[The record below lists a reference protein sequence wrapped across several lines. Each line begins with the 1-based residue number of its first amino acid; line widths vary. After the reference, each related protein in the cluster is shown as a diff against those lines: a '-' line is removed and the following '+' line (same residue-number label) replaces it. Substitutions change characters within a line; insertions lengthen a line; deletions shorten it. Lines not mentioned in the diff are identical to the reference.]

1 MKLNQQSIRET
12 IVGPVFS
19 ILTPFDPETEEIDYP
34 ALEKYIGAIHDAGGK
49 VFYVMAYNSR
59 YSQLD
64 FEEIKELNA
73 FVAKKVKALDETHVV
88 IVGDPPHCSTKT
100 TIDFVNAAIESGA
113 DMVSLLVRERYY
125 SAEQIYKHYA
135 MVAEET
141 GANILI
147 HEMPFLCGY
156 GGPSVQWPIELLD
169 RLADIPEIIAI
180 KEDAKDDEYS
190 DEVVAALNDRLSII
204 ISGGDQSQWLQFV
217 DKGCQSWLIGVGVFE
232 PQLATNFYRWWKD
245 GKTEL
250 CDRLIEEV
258 QKPFFEECVKPFGW
272 HLSIKAA
279 LEARGYMSRHDR
291 MPLMPLSQGEAD
303 AVAASLAKM
312 PIDELLSQ

>member
-1 MKLNQQSIRET
+1 MKLSREEIRNT

-19 ILTPFDPETEEIDYP
+19 IVTPFDPVSEEIDYP
-34 ALEKYIGAIHDAGGK
+34 ALEKYIRAVNDAGGR

-59 YSQLD
+59 YCQLSTD
-64 FEEIKELNA
+64 EILELNS
-73 FVAKKVKALDETHVV
+73 FVAKKVKELDETHIV
-88 IVGDPPHCSTKT
+88 IVGDPPQCSTKA
-100 TIDFVNAAIESGA
+100 TIDFVNAASEAGA

-125 SAEQIYKHYA
+125 SAEQIYNHYA
-135 MVAEET
+135 MVAKAT
-141 GANILI
+141 GANLLI
-147 HEMPFLCGY
+147 HEMPFLCGF

-232 PQLATNFYRWWKD
+232 PKLATNFYKWWKE
-245 GKTEL
+245 GNTVL
-250 CDRLIEEV
+250 CERLIEEV
-258 QKPFFEECVKPFGW
+258 QKPFFDECVKPFGW

-291 MPLMPLSQGEAD
+291 MPLMPLSQDAAD
-303 AVAASLAKM
+303 TVTASLEGM
-312 PIDELLSQ
+312 PLDELLLL